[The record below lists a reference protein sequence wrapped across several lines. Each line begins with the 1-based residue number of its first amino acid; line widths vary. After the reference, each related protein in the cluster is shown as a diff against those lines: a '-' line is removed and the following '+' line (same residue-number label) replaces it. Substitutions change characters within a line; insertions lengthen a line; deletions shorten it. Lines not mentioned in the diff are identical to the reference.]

1 MVFKVKVIFQYKGYT
16 KVVDMTV
23 RNLVELVNKA
33 DSYVNKVGCDAR
45 YKFSDVRKVG

>member
-1 MVFKVKVIFQYKGYT
+1 MVFKVKVTFQYKGYT
-16 KVVDMTV
+16 KAVDITV

-33 DSYVNKVGCDAR
+33 DSYVNKVGCNAR